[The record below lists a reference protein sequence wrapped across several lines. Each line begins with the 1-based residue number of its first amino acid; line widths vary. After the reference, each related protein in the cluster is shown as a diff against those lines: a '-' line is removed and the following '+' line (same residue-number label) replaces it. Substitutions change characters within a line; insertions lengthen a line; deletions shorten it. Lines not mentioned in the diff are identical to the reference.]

1 MMTHVLGASESI
13 QLTIGVPLLL
23 LFLVLPL
30 CNTYILHSFQCFC
43 NHFRATAIVPE
54 LQQCNPESTAS
65 CGCFTLSVST
75 RKSLRMRI

>member
-30 CNTYILHSFQCFC
+30 CDTYILHSFQCFC
-43 NHFRATAIVPE
+43 NH
-54 LQQCNPESTAS
+54 
-65 CGCFTLSVST
+65 
-75 RKSLRMRI
+75 